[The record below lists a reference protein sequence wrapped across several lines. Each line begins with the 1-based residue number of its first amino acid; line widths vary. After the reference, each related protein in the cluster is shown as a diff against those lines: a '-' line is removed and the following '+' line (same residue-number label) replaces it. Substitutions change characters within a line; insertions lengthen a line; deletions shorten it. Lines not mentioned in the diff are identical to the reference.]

1 MGENA
6 ILTTAMST
14 LMGFCLLGTL
24 YVQQYELKCFGRYST
39 GHEIRID
46 FRGTFCGRVPD
57 AVRDF
62 PRESAGRPPG
72 ECDTFCGRVRYVQ
85 RESAYYWCRT
95 KCSHK
100 EAHSLYLVYE
110 CDRSFR
116 FPNSGPVVQSDAV
129 LSRLWHHEQN
139 GSVDYE
145 RVTESE
151 NFVIS
156 VIRPWYRVGRH
167 LSIKIVAMDT
177 RGRPKTYGED
187 FIRAKVYSR
196 SPVQAS
202 TSGKITDFGNGTY
215 VANFF
220 LSFPGKLSVAVKLVH
235 SSEAVQVLRRL
246 QDISVVRRIMVCG
259 FQEENSDVTEWMQ
272 CSNTPQQSLSLRDV
286 CDFSKPRLNASF
298 YCERPRESSCKSFL
312 GCHRDHASTLEMH
325 NKIAT
330 EEEKRLFPRDR
341 DLLEEVPRNI
351 SVQVKGKRR
360 LRKMQGKQ
368 LPLCG
373 PRLRQTASEG
383 YWFNGTWTSLRC
395 QARRFRTIES
405 VAGCLQNKTLYFRGD
420 STVRQWFR
428 YLMLFLNLQQQGRG
442 AQPVYAIDE
451 KHNIKLHFLF
461 HMFPRNQMPLMNG
474 NDMGYVA
481 EELDGI
487 AGGRDVVIFLTLWA
501 HFMAEPILTFRSRL
515 YGIRQAI
522 QRLHSRYPDT
532 TVIWRTP
539 NTGHHHQ
546 FQHFVENGDW
556 ATL

>member
-1 MGENA
+1 M
-6 ILTTAMST
+6 
-14 LMGFCLLGTL
+14 
-24 YVQQYELKCFGRYST
+24 Q
-39 GHEIRID
+39 
-46 FRGTFCGRVPD
+46 
-57 AVRDF
+57 
-62 PRESAGRPPG
+62 
-72 ECDTFCGRVRYVQ
+72 
-85 RESAYYWCRT
+85 
-95 KCSHK
+95 
-100 EAHSLYLVYE
+100 LV
-110 CDRSFR
+110 
-116 FPNSGPVVQSDAV
+116 PNSGPVVQSDAV
-129 LSRLWHHEQN
+129 LSRLWHHQQN

-145 RVTESE
+145 RVTKSE

-156 VIRPWYRVGRH
+156 VVNPRPWYRVGRH

-177 RGRPKTYGED
+177 RGRPKTYGGD

-202 TSGKITDFGNGTY
+202 TSGKITYFGNGTY

-220 LSFPGKLSVAVKLVH
+220 LSFPGELSVAVKLVH

-298 YCERPRESSCKSFL
+298 YCQRPRESSCKSFL
-312 GCHRDHASTLEMH
+312 GCHRDHVSTLEMH
-325 NKIAT
+325 DKIAT

-341 DLLEEVPRNI
+341 DLLEEIPRNI
-351 SVQVKGKRR
+351 SLQVKGKRR
-360 LRKMQGKQ
+360 LRKMQGKR

-373 PRLRQTASEG
+373 PRLPQTASEG

-405 VAGCLQNKTLYFRGD
+405 VAGCLQNKTLY
-420 STVRQWFR
+420 T
-428 YLMLFLNLQQQGRG
+428 LMKLLPLQ
-442 AQPVYAIDE
+442 
-451 KHNIKLHFLF
+451 
-461 HMFPRNQMPLMNG
+461 PRNQMPLMNG

-487 AGGRDVVIFLTLWA
+487 AGGRDVVILLTLWA

-515 YGIRQAI
+515 YGIRHAI
-522 QRLHSRYPDT
+522 QRLHSLYPDT

-556 ATL
+556 YAYQLFDIVYEILGDLNISIINVRDMSESMWHDDDMHPPNDVIENHIDLVLSHICPV

>member
-1 MGENA
+1 MLCPLA
-6 ILTTAMST
+6 TILDASVV
-14 LMGFCLLGTL
+14 LG
-24 YVQQYELKCFGRYST
+24 S
-39 GHEIRID
+39 
-46 FRGTFCGRVPD
+46 
-57 AVRDF
+57 
-62 PRESAGRPPG
+62 
-72 ECDTFCGRVRYVQ
+72 
-85 RESAYYWCRT
+85 T

-100 EAHSLYLVYE
+100 EFSPV
-110 CDRSFR
+110 
-116 FPNSGPVVQSDAV
+116 PGSGPVVQSDAV
-129 LSRLWHHEQN
+129 LSRLWHYEQN
-139 GSVDYE
+139 GSTNYE
-145 RVTESE
+145 RVTKSE

-156 VIRPWYRVGRH
+156 VVNPRPWYRVGRH

-177 RGRPKTYGED
+177 RGRPKTYGGD

-202 TSGKITDFGNGTY
+202 TSGKVTDYGNGTY

-330 EEEKRLFPRDR
+330 EEEQRLFPRDR
-341 DLLEEVPRNI
+341 DLLEEIPRNI
-351 SVQVKGKRR
+351 SLQVKGKRR
-360 LRKMQGKQ
+360 LREMQGKSCPFAA
-368 LPLCG
+368 LGYPKRRRKATGTTGRG
-373 PRLRQTASEG
+373 PR
-383 YWFNGTWTSLRC
+383 C
-395 QARRFRTIES
+395 DARREDFVPSSRS
-405 VAGCLQNKTLYFRGD
+405 PDACRTLYFRGD

-428 YLMLFLNLQQQGRG
+428 YLMLFLNLQQHGRG

-487 AGGRDVVIFLTLWA
+487 AGGRDVVILLTLWA

-515 YGIRQAI
+515 YGIRHAI

-556 ATL
+556 YAFQLFDIYLGDLNISIINVRDMSESMWHDDDMHPPNDVIENHIDLVLSHICPV